1 MSVGEQKVETGGSRW
16 LRIIPMVFI
25 TYSLAYLDRANYG
38 FGAASGL
45 ARDLNITP
53 SSSSLLGAV
62 FFLAYF
68 FFQIPGGIYVEQRSA
83 KKIVFWSLIL
93 WSLLAGATGLV
104 SDIPTLYVVRFL
116 LGVVESVVMPAM
128 LITISHWFTKSERSR
143 ANALLV
149 LGNPVTVLWMSVLSG
164 YLVHAFG
171 WRHMFVLEA
180 VPSLIWAVVWWFCFV
195 DFPKDAKWLGRAD
208 KEALERSFQEEQK
221 ELKPV
226 KNYGEAFRSGKV
238 IGLSMIHFFWNIGV
252 YGFIMWL
259 PSIIKSM
266 SSVGIVATGWLAAL
280 PYALA
285 VVALMLVSYL
295 SDRTQNRKTFVWVPL
310 AVGMISLLGS
320 YFLGAGNF
328 WLSYGLLVL
337 AGAAM
342 YAPYGPFFSII
353 PEVLPRNVAGG
364 AMAFINS
371 FGALGSFVGAYIVG
385 YLNGVTGSPGAS
397 FIFMAASLLVAIF
410 VTIVLRTGTTADVG
424 TSVPAGARG

>member
-1 MSVGEQKVETGGSRW
+1 
-16 LRIIPMVFI
+16 
-25 TYSLAYLDRANYG
+25 
-38 FGAASGL
+38 
-45 ARDLNITP
+45 
-53 SSSSLLGAV
+53 
-62 FFLAYF
+62 
-68 FFQIPGGIYVEQRSA
+68 
-83 KKIVFWSLIL
+83 
-93 WSLLAGATGLV
+93 
-104 SDIPTLYVVRFL
+104 
-116 LGVVESVVMPAM
+116 
-128 LITISHWFTKSERSR
+128 
-143 ANALLV
+143 
-149 LGNPVTVLWMSVLSG
+149 
-164 YLVHAFG
+164 
-171 WRHMFVLEA
+171 
-180 VPSLIWAVVWWFCFV
+180 
-195 DFPKDAKWLGRAD
+195 
-208 KEALERSFQEEQK
+208 
-221 ELKPV
+221 
-226 KNYGEAFRSGKV
+226 
-238 IGLSMIHFFWNIGV
+238 
-252 YGFIMWL
+252 
-259 PSIIKSM
+259 
-266 SSVGIVATGWLAAL
+266 
-280 PYALA
+280 
-285 VVALMLVSYL
+285 MLVSYL